1 MEKKKV
7 HQDVVIGFVCL
18 LITLFI
24 FWINRNLAADAAM
37 MPRLL
42 AALLAFLSLLMIAEG
57 VRKTKEAAVRNEE
70 PKKYLDWDVVKI
82 PLITWVLIAGYVI
95 LFNLVGYFIA
105 TAIALVVLMRFMKR
119 RNWAVIIA
127 VIVVFLA
134 IMYYA
139 FVLKMHVP
147 VNNLGMLGRL
157 L

>member
-1 MEKKKV
+1 M
-7 HQDVVIGFVCL
+7 
-18 LITLFI
+18 
-24 FWINRNLAADAAM
+24 
-37 MPRLL
+37 
-42 AALLAFLSLLMIAEG
+42 
-57 VRKTKEAAVRNEE
+57 
-70 PKKYLDWDVVKI
+70 YLDWDVVKI

>member
-70 PKKYLDWDVVKI
+70 PKKYLDWDGNVRHALHEEKKLGSHHSGYCSI
-82 PLITWVLIAGYVI
+82 PRNYVLCV
-95 LFNLVGYFIA
+95 
-105 TAIALVVLMRFMKR
+105 R
-119 RNWAVIIA
+119 
-127 VIVVFLA
+127 
-134 IMYYA
+134 
-139 FVLKMHVP
+139 LKDACSSE
-147 VNNLGMLGRL
+147 
-157 L
+157 